1 MGREIGSS
9 GFTADDFARFH
20 QQLALETRH
29 AHAAYARGDFADA
42 GLVAGFELEAWLID
56 DKLSPVPRN
65 VSFLER
71 LASPLVVPELSRF
84 NVELNGTPQPLQGRA
99 LSKLE
104 GELTTTWQQC
114 LRVAR
119 DEDSALIAIGTLPTV
134 RETDLS
140 LASMSPSKR
149 YAMLNEQILVLR
161 GGRPL
166 ALDISGIDSLCTT
179 HADVMLEAATTS
191 FQVHLQ
197 TPAGEAA
204 RTYNASLLLAAPLVA
219 LAANSPFLFERALW
233 HETRIPLFEQAVD
246 CCDPEHPE
254 HLRVTFGSGY
264 LDADPTACFAENLSS
279 YTVLLPFA
287 VPSPIQ
293 SYAHL
298 RLHNGTIWRWN
309 RMLIGFDENDQP
321 HLRIEQR
328 VMPAGPSIVDMI
340 ANAALYYGAVSM
352 LARQKVAPE
361 SRLPFAVAREN
372 FYRAARAGLGARLV
386 WFDGR
391 ETTAVEL
398 LERQLLPLAR
408 EGLMR
413 LELDAADVARY
424 LQVIAGR
431 LRSRQNGAA
440 WQLAHYAKH
449 RDFFRLTAD
458 YLEHQRRLVPVHE
471 WPL

>member
-1 MGREIGSS
+1 MGKEIDSS
-9 GFTADDFARFH
+9 GFTVDDFARFH
-20 QQLALETRH
+20 QRLAIETRH
-29 AHAAYARGDFADA
+29 AHAAYARGDFANA
-42 GLVAGFELEAWLID
+42 GLVAGFELEAWLVD
-56 DKLSPVPRN
+56 EKLSPVPRN

-84 NVELNGTPQPLQGRA
+84 NVELNGTPQPLRGGA
-99 LSKLE
+99 LSRLE
-104 GELTTTWQQC
+104 CELTATWQQC

-119 DEDSALIAIGTLPTV
+119 EEESALIAIGTLPTV
-134 RETDLS
+134 HESDLS
-140 LASMSPSKR
+140 LASMSPSRR

-264 LDADPTACFAENLSS
+264 LGADPTACFAENLSS
-279 YTVLLPFA
+279 YTVLLPFE
-287 VPSPIQ
+287 VPSPVQ

-298 RLHNGTIWRWN
+298 RLHNGTIWRWI
-309 RMLIGFDENDQP
+309 RMLIGFDDNDQP
-321 HLRIEQR
+321 HLRVEQR
-328 VMPAGPSIVDMI
+328 VMPAGPSLDRHDCQCCLV
-340 ANAALYYGAVSM
+340 LWRGTHVWPGRRK
-352 LARQKVAPE
+352 LLKPGC
-361 SRLPFAVAREN
+361 RLPLRAKISTVPHVTGLEARGGVARWALSKCG
-372 FYRAARAGLGARLV
+372 RTSLKRRTAAAGSRRTDA
-386 WFDGR
+386 
-391 ETTAVEL
+391 
-398 LERQLLPLAR
+398 
-408 EGLMR
+408 
-413 LELDAADVARY
+413 ELDLAAADITRVT
-424 LQVIAGR
+424 
-431 LRSRQNGAA
+431 S
-440 WQLAHYAKH
+440 
-449 RDFFRLTAD
+449 T
-458 YLEHQRRLVPVHE
+458 
-471 WPL
+471 

>member
-20 QQLALETRH
+20 QRLALETRH

-56 DKLSPVPRN
+56 DQLSPVPRN

-99 LSKLE
+99 LSRLE
-104 GELTTTWQQC
+104 SELTATWQQC

-119 DEDSALIAIGTLPTV
+119 DEESALIAIGTLPTV

-166 ALDISGIDSLCTT
+166 TLDISGIDSLCTT

-233 HETRIPLFEQAVD
+233 H
-246 CCDPEHPE
+246 
-254 HLRVTFGSGY
+254 
-264 LDADPTACFAENLSS
+264 
-279 YTVLLPFA
+279 
-287 VPSPIQ
+287 
-293 SYAHL
+293 
-298 RLHNGTIWRWN
+298 
-309 RMLIGFDENDQP
+309 
-321 HLRIEQR
+321 
-328 VMPAGPSIVDMI
+328 
-340 ANAALYYGAVSM
+340 
-352 LARQKVAPE
+352 
-361 SRLPFAVAREN
+361 
-372 FYRAARAGLGARLV
+372 
-386 WFDGR
+386 
-391 ETTAVEL
+391 
-398 LERQLLPLAR
+398 
-408 EGLMR
+408 
-413 LELDAADVARY
+413 
-424 LQVIAGR
+424 
-431 LRSRQNGAA
+431 
-440 WQLAHYAKH
+440 
-449 RDFFRLTAD
+449 
-458 YLEHQRRLVPVHE
+458 
-471 WPL
+471 

>member
-1 MGREIGSS
+1 MYDACR
-9 GFTADDFARFH
+9 R
-20 QQLALETRH
+20 
-29 AHAAYARGDFADA
+29 DA
-42 GLVAGFELEAWLID
+42 GGSD
-56 DKLSPVPRN
+56 
-65 VSFLER
+65 
-71 LASPLVVPELSRF
+71 
-84 NVELNGTPQPLQGRA
+84 
-99 LSKLE
+99 
-104 GELTTTWQQC
+104 
-114 LRVAR
+114 
-119 DEDSALIAIGTLPTV
+119 
-134 RETDLS
+134 
-140 LASMSPSKR
+140 
-149 YAMLNEQILVLR
+149 
-161 GGRPL
+161 
-166 ALDISGIDSLCTT
+166 
-179 HADVMLEAATTS
+179 TS

-309 RMLIGFDENDQP
+309 RMLIGFDDKDQP
-321 HLRIEQR
+321 HLRVEQR
-328 VMPAGPSIVDMI
+328 VMPAGPSIIDMI
-340 ANAALYYGAVSM
+340 ANAAFLLRRGVHAGPAAGGAGV
-352 LARQKVAPE
+352 
-361 SRLPFAVAREN
+361 AVALRGRARE
-372 FYRAARAGLGARLV
+372 FLPRRACGLGARLV

-391 ETTAVEL
+391 EVSAVDL

-413 LELDAADVARY
+413 LELTRPT
-424 LQVIAGR
+424 
-431 LRSRQNGAA
+431 SRATC
-440 WQLAHYAKH
+440 
-449 RDFFRLTAD
+449 R
-458 YLEHQRRLVPVHE
+458 
-471 WPL
+471 